1 MAPDTSGLW
10 GASEMPSGVLVS
22 WGGSFYGIPT
32 QSTNQEAAWEL
43 IKFLTTN
50 PEVQLE
56 AFKTINAFP
65 AMPETYDSPVF
76 SEELEFLAGQPARVL
91 FAEVAERI
99 PGVATNPGDIVA
111 TEIFGSALTQ
121 VLEEGRD
128 VQEAL
133 DEAQALVERRTRRL
147 R

>member
-10 GASEMPSGVLVS
+10 GASEMPAGVLVS

-32 QSTNQEAAWEL
+32 QSQNQEAAWEL
-43 IKFLTTN
+43 IKFLTTD

-56 AFKTINAFP
+56 AFETINAFP
-65 AMPETYDSPVF
+65 AMPETYDNAMF

-99 PGVATNPGDIVA
+99 QGVATNPGDVVA
-111 TEIFGSALTQ
+111 NEIFTSAITQ
-121 VLEEGRD
+121 ILEEGRD
-128 VQEAL
+128 VQSAL
-133 DEAQALVERRTRRL
+133 DEAQALVERRVRR